1 MGQKFRALLR
11 ASTEFIPGPT
21 RTVALL
27 PIILT
32 VPKPIM
38 ACIRQPHASCTAAAR
53 VAPTVSG
60 EQYPLCRLFDRESS
74 AVLRDHRGL
83 KQVQSDNIQPPRAL
97 ARCHCL
103 PVCSGAAELPPAPAQ
118 PKSARRAR
126 PSAAVL
132 HCLDGFP
139 PNQFVCIAHP
149 LARVATVLAQRRS
162 REERRNLV
170 LRFPEQTFSA
180 LRSSAKVY
188 LYPANC

>member
-1 MGQKFRALLR
+1 
-11 ASTEFIPGPT
+11 
-21 RTVALL
+21 
-27 PIILT
+27 
-32 VPKPIM
+32 M

-53 VAPTVSG
+53 VVPTVSG

-83 KQVQSDNIQPPRAL
+83 QQVQSDNIQPPRAL
-97 ARCHCL
+97 SRCHCL
-103 PVCSGAAELPPAPAQ
+103 PACSGAAELPPAPAQ

-139 PNQFVCIAHP
+139 STKVLLVRNA

-170 LRFPEQTFSA
+170 LRFPYKTFSPA
-180 LRSSAKVY
+180 LYTWRS
-188 LYPANC
+188 

>member
-1 MGQKFRALLR
+1 MMLNKYQREGELAVTPVCSICSFYGCTQYSVQCACTAWPKRSVHLAARALLR
-11 ASTEFIPGPT
+11 ASTEFTAGPT

-83 KQVQSDNIQPPRAL
+83 QQVQSDNIQPPRAL
-97 ARCHCL
+97 SRCHCL
-103 PVCSGAAELPPAPAQ
+103 PACSGAAELPPAPAQ

-132 HCLDGFP
+132 HCLDEFP
-139 PNQFVCIAHP
+139 PNRI
-149 LARVATVLAQRRS
+149 
-162 REERRNLV
+162 
-170 LRFPEQTFSA
+170 
-180 LRSSAKVY
+180 
-188 LYPANC
+188 